1 MRSPGSASLSG
12 SDLFANARPVR
23 LLRCEDEIS
32 LCRVVRCDAASH
44 IPSRMLM
51 MHQDPRVANA
61 ELQAAYDEATGKPSA
76 STSKAAATPAKAITG
91 ECAVCYEDL
100 DDVPAAQ
107 LWTDTD
113 GCGKGL
119 HRECFS
125 PSSSPRHR

>member
-1 MRSPGSASLSG
+1 MRRPGLASLTG

-61 ELQAAYDEATGKPSA
+61 ELQAAYDQATGALP
-76 STSKAAATPAKAITG
+76 
-91 ECAVCYEDL
+91 
-100 DDVPAAQ
+100 Q
-107 LWTDTD
+107 
-113 GCGKGL
+113 
-119 HRECFS
+119 
-125 PSSSPRHR
+125 SSSLI